1 MFMDYIILMSSES
14 REAELPAPVPSWPTM
29 ILFR

>member
-1 MFMDYIILMSSES
+1 MDYIILMSSDP